1 MKALIKNIGVLSI
14 GTLVGHSLTVFSL
27 PLLTRLYTP
36 EDYKLLAVYAALLAL
51 GTVVANLRLNLAISK
66 PNENSEAA
74 SLLVC
79 SLLAA
84 FMVAFTA
91 LCILVALYLTGVLD
105 GWGFLP
111 FSWLIPLGILF
122 SGWYQALLYW
132 SARRQRFTL
141 VATTKATRAA
151 SSVGAQTSFAFLGVG
166 SFGLLLGHF
175 FFVSVGV
182 FQLLNACFKYD
193 RQLVS
198 CINLSSLKHAV
209 NKYRRFITMSVP
221 ESLANVAG
229 QQVPILIIASMAVGA
244 AAGYLTVALQIF
256 AIPMILLGQ
265 SVHQVFM
272 ADAPK
277 HCSSGAFLAYIQR
290 FLGGLTVIGVF
301 VFGIIYCVVSS
312 YSVLIFG
319 PSWAELSSLA
329 IWLVPWHVLQLIT
342 SPISGVLHV
351 TLKLGLALNL
361 QIFGFVLRLGS
372 VLIALYCESVFIVE
386 IFCISSAVYYILYL
400 ITIIV
405 VASRED
411 EINR

>member
-1 MKALIKNIGVLSI
+1 MKTLVKNIGVLST
-14 GTLVGHSLTVFSL
+14 GTLIGHSLSVFSL

-74 SLLVC
+74 SLLAC

-84 FMVAFTA
+84 LMVAFTT
-91 LCILVALYLTGVLD
+91 LCILIALYLSGVLE
-105 GWGFLP
+105 GWGFWP

-151 SSVGAQTSFAFLGVG
+151 SSVGTQTSFAFLGLG
-166 SFGLLLGHF
+166 SFGLILGHF

-182 FQLLNACFKYD
+182 FQLLRACFKFD
-193 RQLVS
+193 RQLVNS
-198 CINLSSLKHAV
+198 INLTSLKNAV
-209 NKYRRFITMSVP
+209 IKYRRFITMSVP

-229 QQVPILIIASMAVGA
+229 QQVPILLIASMAVGA
-244 AAGYLTVALQIF
+244 DAGYLTVGLQVF

-265 SVHQVFM
+265 SVHQVFI

-277 HCSSGAFLAYIQR
+277 RCSSGAFLAYIQR
-290 FLGGLTVIGVF
+290 FLGGLTVVGVF
-301 VFGIIYCVVSS
+301 VFGVIYYVVSR
-312 YSVLIFG
+312 YSVSIFG
-319 PSWAELSSLA
+319 PSWDELSA
-329 IWLVPWHVLQLIT
+329 FAVWLVPWHILQLMT
-342 SPISGVLHV
+342 SPISGALHV
-351 TLKLGLALNL
+351 TLKLALALNL
-361 QIFGFVLRLGS
+361 QISGLVLRLGS
-372 VLIALYCESVFIVE
+372 VLLALYYESAFVVE

-400 ITIIV
+400 FAIII

-411 EINR
+411 KANR